1 MVADW
6 PQGWDCKGYI
16 DPCSL
21 GGLTKDKHP
30 MPDRKHEVNDSH
42 ANEAPP
48 LVYRWQPIFGEAS
61 NPLIDFLQVIN
72 DELDAPIT
80 TDPAVVN

>member
-1 MVADW
+1 
-6 PQGWDCKGYI
+6 
-16 DPCSL
+16 
-21 GGLTKDKHP
+21 